1 MSHLKIFALI
11 LCLFAL
17 VPQAFA
23 KEATPMAIDPEMEKT
38 VNEISAEL
46 RCLVCQNQT
55 IADSN
60 AGLAVDLKNQVR
72 DMVKAGQSQDETV
85 DYMVTLYGDFVL
97 YRPPMK
103 ATTMLLWAGPF
114 LLLLIGLAVLV
125 INLRKRSALVKDDA
139 DLSAEE
145 SERLKSLLGDES
157 QQKSEEAK
165 S

>member
-1 MSHLKIFALI
+1 
-11 LCLFAL
+11 
-17 VPQAFA
+17 
-23 KEATPMAIDPEMEKT
+23 
-38 VNEISAEL
+38 
-46 RCLVCQNQT
+46 
-55 IADSN
+55 
-60 AGLAVDLKNQVR
+60 
-72 DMVKAGQSQDETV
+72 
-85 DYMVTLYGDFVL
+85 
-97 YRPPMK
+97 MK